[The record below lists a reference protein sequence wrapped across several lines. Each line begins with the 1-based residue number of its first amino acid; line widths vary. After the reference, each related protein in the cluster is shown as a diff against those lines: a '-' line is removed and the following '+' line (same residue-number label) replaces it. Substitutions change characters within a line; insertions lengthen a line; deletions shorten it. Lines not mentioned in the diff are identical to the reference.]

1 MAFNF
6 NPVLS
11 EIQGA
16 FSKMSPDAQATL
28 TKVAGNSLPSAAT
41 TTAAQ
46 TPSVIPHGML
56 LPHPDA
62 GPEPA
67 PISMGSSTPSLS
79 MPSMPSAP
87 PQLVTGPK
95 RGQEMMTTGQ
105 SVPIGTTAGDTVER
119 QRLLGEKPGV
129 DNIYHDVTN
138 SHLGEAHPFLGKL
151 LGGLAE
157 VGGKIG
163 DTLAS
168 AAPGIGREIPGTTAN
183 HNMLLSHAN
192 TALGQDLGNAQKQAQ
207 TASDNANAG
216 KTNAETPEVAPVAE
230 ARIGAQN
237 ATTGHENA
245 ETANLQNPAPAAPK
259 YEETPS
265 GPMMIHPDGTA
276 QPVTVDGKPIGA
288 PVKLSYQTV
297 DAADGPHVYG
307 VDEKGNKV
315 VDLGKHYEKPM
326 AVNINTSEAA
336 DPMLVQQ
343 IGTGRMPV
351 GRMSYLLARNPQ
363 LMSAVAQAFPDF
375 DASKIESYARTYND
389 FTSGKTSVM
398 LNSGGTAL
406 GHLAELK
413 AMNTDKSHIPG
424 TADYNAYENK
434 ADTVAV
440 ELAKFYGDATVPAI
454 QAIKKTLTAT
464 LPGQRDAGI
473 KTQAQS
479 MGDKINSFEQ
489 EWRNAAPSKQYQAPM
504 PGLSDSAYHALA
516 KLSPQQA
523 EGGAQ
528 PTRPASVPAN
538 YNWNPQGNGG
548 KGSWR
553 APQ

>member
-1 MAFNF
+1 
-6 NPVLS
+6 
-11 EIQGA
+11 
-16 FSKMSPDAQATL
+16 
-28 TKVAGNSLPSAAT
+28 
-41 TTAAQ
+41 
-46 TPSVIPHGML
+46 
-56 LPHPDA
+56 
-62 GPEPA
+62 
-67 PISMGSSTPSLS
+67 
-79 MPSMPSAP
+79 
-87 PQLVTGPK
+87 
-95 RGQEMMTTGQ
+95 
-105 SVPIGTTAGDTVER
+105 
-119 QRLLGEKPGV
+119 
-129 DNIYHDVTN
+129 
-138 SHLGEAHPFLGKL
+138 
-151 LGGLAE
+151 
-157 VGGKIG
+157 
-163 DTLAS
+163 
-168 AAPGIGREIPGTTAN
+168 
-183 HNMLLSHAN
+183 MLLSHAN

-207 TASDNANAG
+207 TASENATAG
-216 KTNAETPEVAPVAE
+216 KTNAETPEVAPEAE

>member
-1 MAFNF
+1 MGGFSF

-11 EIQGA
+11 EIQSHMA
-16 FSKMSPDAQATL
+16 AMSPAAQAAV
-28 TKVAGNSLPSAAT
+28 KMANPSLPSPEA
-41 TTAAQ
+41 TAAVSA
-46 TPSVIPHGML
+46 PSVLPPGHL
-56 LPHPDA
+56 LPQNP
-62 GPEPA
+62 GPEPGPIGAPANLA
-67 PISMGSSTPSLS
+67 PIAMPSSTPSLV
-79 MPSMPSAP
+79 M
-87 PQLVTGPK
+87 GPK
-95 RGQEMMTTGQ
+95 RGQEMMSNGTPA
-105 SVPIGTTAGDTVER
+105 PIGSVTGDTAER
-119 QRLLGEKPGV
+119 SRLLAEKPGV
-129 DNIYHDVTN
+129 DNIYHDITN
-138 SHLGEAHPFLGKL
+138 SRLGEAHPFLGKL
-151 LGGLAE
+151 LGGIGE

-163 DTLAS
+163 DTLAN
-168 AAPGIGREIPGTTAN
+168 AFPGIGREIPGTTIN
-183 HNMLLSHAN
+183 HNMLLGEAN
-192 TALGQDLGNAQKQAQ
+192 KNLIQDIGNAQKEAQ
-207 TASDNANAG
+207 TASENATAG
-216 KTNAETPEVAPVAE
+216 KTNAETPEVAPEAN
-230 ARIGAQN
+230 ARIGAEN
-237 ATTGHENA
+237 ATAEEASARANQINHPTPTWEVHDSDAGPILYNKATGQGQH
-245 ETANLQNPAPAAPK
+245 L
-259 YEETPS
+259 S
-265 GPMMIHPDGTA
+265 VDG
-276 QPVTVDGKPIGA
+276 QPVGPRLNLKESQPIMGPDNKPHTYM
-288 PVKLSYQTV
+288 L
-297 DAADGPHVYG
+297 
-307 VDEKGNKV
+307 DEKGNKV

-336 DPMLVQQ
+336 DPVLVQQ